1 VDQRSLLL
9 GRGCIPF
16 RAAPVIGIGARNFPD
31 RNLVDPGMA
40 THNVY
45 LEVAAE
51 IGVIGLLAFLF
62 LLYRAFRIEF
72 SHKKAGLPQ
81 ELQYLRYALLCS
93 SLAIVIESLT
103 DNSFYV
109 WQVWCLFWL
118 IRVCRQLLPPGRRHS
133 WGIMKLQQPKPERMD
148 ASRREVVV
156 GGRWPRVA
164 IVVLNWNGREVL
176 EDCVRSIYALS
187 YAPLE
192 VVVVD
197 NGSMDGS
204 AEMVQNTFGD
214 CILIQNEKNLGF
226 AKGNNQGIE
235 VALERGNDYVMTLN
249 NDTLLDLE
257 SLSLLVQRAESDP
270 RIAAVSPKIY
280 FADPSDHLWFAGG
293 TFSYWKG
300 RNGHVGYRQKDCPAW
315 NVPGEA
321 QFISGCAPAGLQARH
336 GNR

>member
-1 VDQRSLLL
+1 
-9 GRGCIPF
+9 
-16 RAAPVIGIGARNFPD
+16 
-31 RNLVDPGMA
+31 
-40 THNVY
+40 
-45 LEVAAE
+45 
-51 IGVIGLLAFLF
+51 
-62 LLYRAFRIEF
+62 
-72 SHKKAGLPQ
+72 
-81 ELQYLRYALLCS
+81 
-93 SLAIVIESLT
+93 
-103 DNSFYV
+103 
-109 WQVWCLFWL
+109 
-118 IRVCRQLLPPGRRHS
+118 
-133 WGIMKLQQPKPERMD
+133 MD

-321 QFISGCAPAGLQARH
+321 QFISGCALLASRHAWQQIGGFDESLFVYSEDVDWSLRARKAGFKLFYEPRAVVWHLESFSTLRNEWQANQMYYCTRNPMVVMWKQGRWWHWLTFLPYHAALSCKRILQALSRRDWLAVVKIFK
-336 GNR
+336 GFRDFPALARQAKSRQRTKAALV